1 MKELY
6 KAIILW
12 KRFMLNSNIKK
23 MKKTLIKYLK
33 EEGIKAY
40 MKDCMVMFEFRD
52 KYFHADFRAN
62 ETEEYPYCTIYYI
75 YPDND
80 YIELDPEDKAFVA
93 NSTNAETENEVKTL
107 AMKKNLILYA
117 KFYFDGKRMLKSLFY
132 HTFCNMLESI
142 NDMKD
147 IIQEKIEQHKKRN
160 KNINKNPNRKIGF
173 ADYTENT
180 DSGEEEEQENSRIA
194 GKA

>member
-1 MKELY
+1 MKVLY
-6 KAIILW
+6 KAIIMW
-12 KRFMLNSNIKK
+12 KRFMLSSNIKK

-52 KYFHADFRAN
+52 KCFNVDFRAN
-62 ETEEYPYCTIYYI
+62 ERGEYPYCTIYYK
-75 YPDND
+75 YTDND

-93 NSTNAETENEVKTL
+93 NSTNAETENEVKTQ

-117 KFYFDGKRMLKSLFY
+117 KFYFDGNRMLKSLFY

-142 NDMKD
+142 NDMEY
-147 IIQEKIEQHKKRN
+147 IIQEKIEQNKIRN
-160 KNINKNPNRKIGF
+160 KNKNKNPTRKIGF
-173 ADYTENT
+173 TSYTEN
-180 DSGEEEEQENSRIA
+180 EECSENGISA
-194 GKA
+194 VK